1 MFSLSPQAVKGMLA
15 NPNEPVSN
23 LSYFHCIESVMENS
37 KVGRA
42 MTLSAAERASITTTS
57 RQMETSRD
65 GEMGG
70 RAERDLPG

>member
-1 MFSLSPQAVKGMLA
+1 MLA

-23 LSYFHCIESVMENS
+23 LSYFDCIESVMENS

-42 MTLSAAERASITTTS
+42 TTLSAAERASITTTS

-70 RAERDLPG
+70 RAERER

>member
-1 MFSLSPQAVKGMLA
+1 MLA

-23 LSYFHCIESVMENS
+23 LSYFDCIESVMENS
-37 KVGRA
+37 KVGRTT
-42 MTLSAAERASITTTS
+42 TLSAAERASITTTS

-70 RAERDLPG
+70 RAERER